1 MHKWAAKRL
10 KLRNVQWHGIASRE
24 ELSRLLNES
33 TIMCHPSFEESQGL
47 SLIEAMALE
56 IPTISGEKS
65 GGNVE
70 TVGGAG
76 ILVDVRNPVLIAN
89 AINILLEDTKL
100 QSRLSSL
107 GRKRYTETF
116 EPSRIIPQYELQY
129 EKILLKWN
137 NQ

>member
-1 MHKWAAKRL
+1 
-10 KLRNVQWHGIASRE
+10 
-24 ELSRLLNES
+24 
-33 TIMCHPSFEESQGL
+33 
-47 SLIEAMALE
+47 MALE

-129 EKILLKWN
+129 EKMLLKWN